1 MRCNLLFTLVIP
13 AGFALPV
20 FAHDGDIGIRINADN
35 RIETVLAGG
44 EPPNQTFGA
53 DIERIFVAELVFNAT
68 ANDVR
73 IDEPGLASEAAGLLN
88 QPLGLNIRK
97 ALRRWNGSGFETTPL
112 TLSVGGSDL
121 GLPFS
126 TTPLTDTLVTGP
138 SIVVPE
144 IPLDF
149 HMDWVL
155 DGATTSTGDGI
166 YLLEIELASP
176 GGNLLTSDPLW
187 VVYNYNLTESE
198 HDAAIEY
205 VAANY
210 IPAANSMLLAIPVA
224 YLGARRRQR

>member
-1 MRCNLLFTLVIP
+1 MRPKLFLTLVVP
-13 AGFALPV
+13 TVLALPAL
-20 FAHDGDIGIRINADN
+20 AHDGDIGIRINAGN
-35 RIETVLAGG
+35 RLETVLAGG

-53 DIERIFVAELVFNAT
+53 DIERIFAAELLFNAT
-68 ANDVR
+68 SSDVR
-73 IDEPGLASEAAGLLN
+73 LDEPGLASDAAGLLN

-126 TTPLTDTLVTGP
+126 TTPLSDTLVTGP

-144 IPLDF
+144 VPLDF

-155 DGATTSTGDGI
+155 NGATASTGDGI
-166 YLLEIELASP
+166 YLLEIELTSP
-176 GGNLLTSDPLW
+176 GGSLLTSDPLW
-187 VVYNYNLTESE
+187 VVYNYNLSE
-198 HDAAIEY
+198 EEHEAAIDY

-210 IPAANSMLLAIPVA
+210 IPAAGTSALILPALA
-224 YLGARRRQR
+224 LRARRRRR